1 MDLVDKIIAYES
13 GEMNEE
19 EVAEFFQE
27 LINTGM
33 VFQLQGQYGRTAKAL
48 IEQGICTP
56 AKAKTNA

>member
-56 AKAKTNA
+56 AKVKTNA

>member
-33 VFQLQGQYGRTAKAL
+33 AFQLQGKYGRTAKAL

-56 AKAKTNA
+56 AMENKNG